1 MIKKSLSEE
10 IIHYVIE
17 LAWCDKTSFEM
28 ILQQTNLSES
38 EVKEI
43 MKKHLKPGS
52 YKKWRERV
60 AKRSEEHTSE
70 L

>member
-1 MIKKSLSEE
+1 
-10 IIHYVIE
+10 
-17 LAWCDKTSFEM
+17 M

-60 AKRSEEHTSE
+60 AKNHRKHQKKHE
-70 L
+70 